1 MDPVRNQVID
11 ELHKTAR
18 RRFPRR
24 KVQIRGINDLFQ
36 ADLVDLRNLASSN
49 RGYKYILFVINAF
62 SKYAW
67 AEPLKTKGGSEVT
80 QAMARILNRTTAPR
94 NLQVDAGK
102 EFYNES
108 FRALMKKYDINMYS
122 TYSVLKASLVERLNR
137 TIKAAIFKNFTI
149 AGNQNWIKNLQ
160 KIVDK
165 YNDTIHSTIRMKPN

>member
-80 QAMARILNRTTAPR
+80 QAMSRILNRTTAPR

-160 KIVDK
+160 NLLINTTTRFIVL
-165 YNDTIHSTIRMKPN
+165 YV